1 MTKRVQHAKLD
12 VSDVKFDIRNVKFG
26 IKHVKFDVI
35 PRQVWHQGRQV

>member
-35 PRQVWHQGRQV
+35 PRQVWHQERQV